1 MDGHALNV
9 EHSLKKRVLIVDDI
23 RTDLY
28 LIGKLVTGFGHE
40 AILSDS
46 AFQAFDFIDESIDL
60 VIIDAIMPDI
70 DGFEFVKT
78 MRKRYSFNIPTIMIT
93 SLSGREDRIRAI
105 EAGVNDFVS
114 KPVDKVELRVRINSM
129 LKMKAAQDKVR
140 QYQQE
145 LEKLVA
151 QKTSDLSIAL
161 KKLYA
166 VHNSMNDCML
176 ILDRNSEIT
185 EANKAFIDLTGF
197 SEFAEIKGYNFISL
211 LENESQREAFQG
223 LLSSDGITNQT
234 DLDFPQWNNRVFSIM
249 VTHLENDS
257 HVLVMRDITE
267 KALADEQRA
276 QLLSLLS
283 HELRTPLNGIKGFTS
298 LITDEKDLLTDE
310 HCDYFESIDS
320 CCDQLEIIVNEILN
334 FVQLVNNHEE
344 LEEKQIDLE
353 PVLEKVLREHSNEQ
367 LTRNIRIFTHVEADD
382 PHIYCKEKHI
392 YEVFRQIISNA
403 IRFSNDQSHI
413 DIQILSGEKMIK
425 FICMDNGIG
434 IPRESLNRVFDSFYQ
449 IENYSTRTKPGLGL
463 GLTITRRIVDMYNG
477 SIDIESNPGEG
488 TTVTVKFP
496 AG

>member
-1 MDGHALNV
+1 MSLHALDIETN
-9 EHSLKKRVLIVDDI
+9 SKKRVLIVDDI
-23 RTDLY
+23 RTDLH
-28 LIGKLVTGFGHE
+28 LIGKLVTGFGYE
-40 AILSDS
+40 TVLSDS
-46 AFQAFDFIDESIDL
+46 AVHAFDFIDESVDL

-78 MRKRYSFNIPTIMIT
+78 MRKKYSLNIPTIMIT

-166 VHNSMNDCML
+166 VHNNMNDCML
-176 ILDRNSEIT
+176 ILDRNKCIS
-185 EANKAFIDLTGF
+185 EANKAFIGLTGF
-197 SEFAEIKGYNFISL
+197 NDLSEIKGFDFISL
-211 LENESQREAFQG
+211 LENETQKENITG
-223 LLSSDGITNQT
+223 LLSNEGITNQM
-234 DLDFPQWNNRVFSIM
+234 DFNFPQWNNRVFSIM
-249 VTHLENDS
+249 ATHLENGS

-267 KALADEQRA
+267 KAQADEQRA

-283 HELRTPLNGIKGFTS
+283 HELRTPLNGIKGFAS
-298 LITDEKDLLTDE
+298 LIKDEKDLLTDE
-310 HCDYFESIDS
+310 HSDYFESIYS

-334 FVQLVNNHEE
+334 FVQLVNNQEE
-344 LEEKQIDLE
+344 LEETQIALE
-353 PVLEKVLREHSNEQ
+353 PVLEKVLREYSNEQ
-367 LTRNIRIFTHVEADD
+367 LNRNIRIYTHIE
-382 PHIYCKEKHI
+382 PREPQIYCKEKHI
-392 YEVFRQIISNA
+392 YEVFRQIVSNA
-403 IRFSNDQSHI
+403 IRFSNDLSHI
-413 DIQILSGEKMIK
+413 DIQILSGKKIIK
-425 FICMDNGIG
+425 FICKDSGIG
-434 IPRESLNRVFDSFYQ
+434 IPLESITRIFDSFYQ

-477 SIDIESNPGEG
+477 SIDIESEVGTG